1 LSTDGREAGR
11 EALDRAR
18 AEARPHG
25 ERYERRSAAANDA
38 SAALHRHVLAARREG
53 LIFMPIVEL
62 EKRSDALD
70 TWSQWAAGAVIDVDD
85 LGVAVKTLLRVTGRD
100 ANQYRALGQVALQ

>member
-1 LSTDGREAGR
+1 
-11 EALDRAR
+11 
-18 AEARPHG
+18 
-25 ERYERRSAAANDA
+25 
-38 SAALHRHVLAARREG
+38 
-53 LIFMPIVEL
+53 MPIVEL

>member
-1 LSTDGREAGR
+1 LSTDGREA
-11 EALDRAR
+11 LDQAR
-18 AEARPHG
+18 AEARPHC
-25 ERYERRSAAANDA
+25 ERYERASAAAN
-38 SAALHRHVLAARREG
+38 AALHDHVLAARREG

-62 EKRSDALD
+62 EKRSDAPD
-70 TWSQWAAGAVIDVDD
+70 TCSQWAAGAVIDVDD